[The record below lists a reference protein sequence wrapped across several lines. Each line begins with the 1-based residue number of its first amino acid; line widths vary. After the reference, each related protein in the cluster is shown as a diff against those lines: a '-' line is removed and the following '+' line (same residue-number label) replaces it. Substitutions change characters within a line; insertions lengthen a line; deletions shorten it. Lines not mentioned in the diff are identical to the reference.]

1 MATAQ
6 LEKTLPTEALFDRY
20 HVGWETK
27 DAELIASLHSE
38 DTIFQLHDGSAP
50 VVGRDALRAHCRTL
64 FDTYDFSQTMG
75 RRLYGH
81 DYWVFDWTM
90 VLSLALPDNS
100 RFVAHVEMVDVVK
113 VDAVGLVTS
122 KHVYPDAQQ
131 MTAAFARAGIVR

>member
-27 DAELIASLHSE
+27 DADLIASLHSE
-38 DTIFQLHDGSAP
+38 DTIFQLHDGSEP
-50 VVGRDALRAHCRTL
+50 IVGRAALRAHCRTL
-64 FDTYDFSQTMG
+64 FDTYDFSQLMG

-90 VLSLALPDNS
+90 VLSLALPDDS
-100 RFVAHVEMVDVVK
+100 RFVAHVEMVDVVT
-113 VDAVGLVTS
+113 VDADGLVTA

-131 MTAAFARAGIVR
+131 MTAAFARAEIAR